1 MSRRRSSLFLHVRS
15 PPSPDAHPTL
25 WEHRLRQ
32 RRTISRNPFEDESV
46 PTGEYG
52 NTVIGSPEIQGETNK
67 FEEAQVGS
75 DHDEFTRA
83 KGNYDIEWG
92 EQVPSWLNL
101 FFDLAWT
108 ATFSS
113 LTSNNK
119 FREPWDSIS
128 YTAFFITAW
137 WLWVAQVAYNV
148 DFYTDDWFHLLFTFL
163 QLLIFG
169 ALAATTR
176 GYDVTNY
183 ILHSP
188 GSSDLEPYNIMTVG
202 PDRYAAEHLTKTS
215 LRVITFVVALSRI
228 LLLVQHLRVLVYA
241 KLSCKK
247 TRFPRRLLIVPTSLI
262 ISAGLFVAAFM
273 TTLSGWGLQPGGA
286 KIKYACWGSAVLVEM
301 VAHTIMFQLDAHKG
315 IRLRS
320 HGSVT
325 GRLADITTILL
336 GEGLNAI
343 AGTFYAI
350 EQAPGFSAPTGSA
363 VVCCAIIVFFLAYLY
378 FEGAAPLKSVRRRA
392 AWIMMHLPWLLSVI
406 LLLEAGLFVAAFMTT
421 LSDWGRQ
428 PNGARVKYACWGSAI
443 LVEMI
448 AHIIMFQ
455 LDVNQGIRLRSHGS
469 VTGRLSDITTILLGE
484 GINAIAGTFY
494 AIEQAPGFSAPTG
507 SAVVCCGVIVFF
519 LAYLYFEG
527 AAPLNSVR
535 RRAAWIMMHLPWLL
549 SVILLLEGVKNQLLL
564 SSYLG
569 SVYYIISGI
578 SDTIGIQDKAQLNA
592 TMRPL
597 LLQAGLSFDQEYAG
611 LVNMINFNL
620 SHYENLANETAMA
633 FTGEITKVWYLKIQL
648 SATLNT
654 YLTFMDNDTIPDTI
668 YSTIRRYQNDYNY
681 TLEDITAATT
691 TNTPELPHYGQI
703 WEQLLKPSISNAR
716 YIMAMCGTTFIF
728 LASLNLI
735 QAWPRDRFHW
745 ASIFSRYAT
754 GTCML
759 LLLLLNIGSVQVY
772 VGWSDEQLARRA
784 GIFQWIDA

>member
-1 MSRRRSSLFLHVRS
+1 MPPRRSSLFLHVKS
-15 PPSPDAHPTL
+15 PPNPDTSPTL

-32 RRTISRNPFEDESV
+32 RRPISRNPFEKPAPIGD
-46 PTGEYG
+46 YG
-52 NTVIGSPEIQGETNK
+52 DTVIGSPAIQPESEPTKFDETHPGGGH
-67 FEEAQVGS
+67 ET
-75 DHDEFTRA
+75 FTKA
-83 KGNYDIEWG
+83 KGNYDAEWG

-128 YTAFFITAW
+128 YIAFFTTAW
-137 WLWVAQVAYNV
+137 WLWVAQVSYNV
-148 DFYTDDWFHLLFTFL
+148 DFYTDDWFHLLFIFL
-163 QLLIFG
+163 QLIIFG

-188 GSSDLEPYNIMTVG
+188 GSAKIETYDIMTVS
-202 PDRYAAEHLTKTS
+202 PSRFAAEHLTKTS
-215 LRVITFVVALSRI
+215 LRVITFVAALSRI
-228 LLLVQHLRVLVYA
+228 LLLIQHLRVMVYA
-241 KLSCKK
+241 KITAGK
-247 TRFPRRLLIVPTSLI
+247 TRLPRQLFIVPASLVL
-262 ISAGLFVAAFM
+262 STGLFVAAFM
-273 TTLSGWGLQPGGA
+273 TTLQDWGMKPHGA
-286 KIKYACWGSAVLVEM
+286 EIKYACWGSAILVEM
-301 VAHTIMFQLDAHKG
+301 IAHTIRFQMDVNQG

-325 GRLADITTILL
+325 GRLSDITTILL

-378 FEGAAPLKSVRRRA
+378 FEGAAPLK
-392 AWIMMHLPWLLSVI
+392 
-406 LLLEAGLFVAAFMTT
+406 
-421 LSDWGRQ
+421 
-428 PNGARVKYACWGSAI
+428 C
-443 LVEMI
+443 
-448 AHIIMFQ
+448 
-455 LDVNQGIRLRSHGS
+455 
-469 VTGRLSDITTILLGE
+469 
-484 GINAIAGTFY
+484 
-494 AIEQAPGFSAPTG
+494 
-507 SAVVCCGVIVFF
+507 
-519 LAYLYFEG
+519 
-527 AAPLNSVR
+527 VR

-578 SDTIGIQDKAQLNA
+578 SDAIGIQDPAQLNA

-597 LLQAGLSFDQEYAG
+597 LLQAGVSFDQEYAG
-611 LVNMINFNL
+611 LMGMVSSNL
-620 SHYENLANETAMA
+620 SHYETLADETATS
-633 FTGEITKVWYLKIQL
+633 FINEITKVWYLKIQL

-654 YLTFMDNDTIPDTI
+654 YLTFMDNDTIPDDI
-668 YSTIRRYQNDYNY
+668 YSAIRRYQNDYNY
-681 TLEDITAATT
+681 TLEDVQTAMTSDTAA
-691 TNTPELPHYGQI
+691 LPHYGQI

-716 YIMAMCGTTFIF
+716 YIMAMCGTTLIF

-745 ASIFSRYAT
+745 ASIFSRYTT
-754 GTCML
+754 GICML
-759 LLLLLNIGSVQVY
+759 LLLLLNVGPVQTY
-772 VGWSDEQLARRA
+772 VVWDETKYAHRA
-784 GIFQWIDA
+784 GVFKWIDASCVLPTLALAYMIQFVIDTALVYAATWHSKRAVTRREQAEQHVSPKDARLSDA

>member
-406 LLLEAGLFVAAFMTT
+406 LLLE
-421 LSDWGRQ
+421 
-428 PNGARVKYACWGSAI
+428 
-443 LVEMI
+443 
-448 AHIIMFQ
+448 
-455 LDVNQGIRLRSHGS
+455 
-469 VTGRLSDITTILLGE
+469 
-484 GINAIAGTFY
+484 
-494 AIEQAPGFSAPTG
+494 
-507 SAVVCCGVIVFF
+507 
-519 LAYLYFEG
+519 
-527 AAPLNSVR
+527 
-535 RRAAWIMMHLPWLL
+535 
-549 SVILLLEGVKNQLLL
+549 GVKNQLLL

-569 SVYYIISGI
+569 SVNYIVTGI
-578 SDTIGIQDKAQLNA
+578 GNAIGIQDEAQLNT

-597 LLQAGLSFDQEYAG
+597 LLQAGISFDQEYAG
-611 LVNMINFNL
+611 LVNMVNSNL
-620 SHYENLANETAMA
+620 SHYQNLADETTTA
-633 FTGEITKVWYLKIQL
+633 FINEITKVWYLKIQL

-654 YLTFMDNDTIPDTI
+654 YLNFMDNDTIPDTV
-668 YSTIRRYQNDYNY
+668 YSMIRRYQNDYNY
-681 TLEDITAATT
+681 TLEDVRTAMIGD
-691 TNTPELPHYGQI
+691 TPELPHYGQI
-703 WEQLLKPSISNAR
+703 WEKLLRPSISNAR
-716 YIMAMCGTTFIF
+716 YIMAMCGATLIS

-754 GTCML
+754 GISMML
-759 LLLLLNIGSVQVY
+759 LLLLNLGHVQAY
-772 VGWSDEQLARRA
+772 VAWSDEQIARRA
-784 GIFQWIDA
+784 GIFQWIDALWFTRLSGIQGR